1 MLNITK
7 NGIVTPG
14 EKVAVIEEFNSGEGT
29 YITESEV
36 RSLQTGEVLPNLS
49 ERSINIKTLDRMNI
63 IPQPRDIIIG
73 VVETAQTNIVNMRIE
88 SINGKPST
96 AGFTGMLQILP
107 NRSGRGKPKR
117 GSICKTG
124 DIVRALVFSNLNS
137 IIHLSIDR
145 PDLGVIKA
153 SCSLCGSK
161 TVRFGDRF
169 KCVNCGNVEE
179 RQLASEFGIKK
190 IQ

>member
-1 MLNITK
+1 MFNIRK
-7 NGIVTPG
+7 NVTVTPG
-14 EKVAVIEEFNSGEGT
+14 DRVAVIEEFNSGVGT
-29 YITESEV
+29 YLTESEV
-36 RSLQTGEVLPNLS
+36 RSLQTGEVLQNLS
-49 ERSINIKTLDRMNI
+49 ERSINIKTPDRMNI

-88 SINGKPST
+88 SINGKPSR

-107 NRSGRGKPKR
+107 NRSSRRGKPKR
-117 GSICKTG
+117 GSICKEG
-124 DIVRALVFSNLNS
+124 DIVRALVFSNMNF

-153 SCSLCGSK
+153 SCSLCGSN
-161 TVRFGDRF
+161 TVRLGDRF

-179 RQLASEFGIKK
+179 RQLASEFGNN
-190 IQ
+190 